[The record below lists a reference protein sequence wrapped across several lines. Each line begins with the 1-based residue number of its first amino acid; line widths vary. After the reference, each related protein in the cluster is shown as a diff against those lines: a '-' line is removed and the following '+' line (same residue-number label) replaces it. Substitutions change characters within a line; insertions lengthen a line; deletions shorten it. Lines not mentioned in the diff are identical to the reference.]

1 MTGPRWKTRT
11 GTPPP
16 TSRRTARTSRSIHP
30 WLTHY
35 QSAGCEPTGTTGQ
48 WWAATGNSI
57 DPADPEEPEQ
67 WQVNLAAYAGGQVQI
82 SISYVSDKRVQ
93 GAGVFIDNVVVS
105 TGEGST
111 SFEDDGDVM
120 DGWTIGGPDGTANAN
135 NWAVGSPDDLP
146 HPGTLAQGIFARQ
159 PEFLRFL
166 SNSFGPYPFSTA
178 GGVMDAHLGLD
189 SSLETQTRPVYAR
202 EHFSSETAAE
212 IDVIHELSHQ
222 WFGNSVTIERW
233 KDIWLTE
240 GFATYAE
247 WLWSEHLTPGALT
260 AAAEEYCSIPADD
273 PFWQTMIGDPGPDHL
288 FDEAVYYRGALTLQQ
303 LQTTIGDDK
312 FFDLLRTWTHDN
324 ANGLVTTDEFI
335 ALAKAQNPEKDL
347 NTFFNT
353 WLHTASHPTCHIN

>member
-1 MTGPRWKTRT
+1 M
-11 GTPPP
+11 
-16 TSRRTARTSRSIHP
+16 
-30 WLTHY
+30 
-35 QSAGCEPTGTTGQ
+35 
-48 WWAATGNSI
+48 
-57 DPADPEEPEQ
+57 
-67 WQVNLAAYAGGQVQI
+67 
-82 SISYVSDKRVQ
+82 
-93 GAGVFIDNVVVS
+93 VVS

-135 NWAVGSPDDLP
+135 NWAVGTPDDLP

-260 AAAEEYCSIPADD
+260 AAAQEYCSIPADD
-273 PFWQTMIGDPGPDHL
+273 PFWQTMISDPGPDHL
-288 FDEAVYYRGALTLQQ
+288 FDDAVYYRGALTLQQ
-303 LQTTIGDDK
+303 LQTTIGDDN

-347 NTFFNT
+347 DTFFNT
-353 WLHTASHPTCHIN
+353 WLHTASQPTCQIN